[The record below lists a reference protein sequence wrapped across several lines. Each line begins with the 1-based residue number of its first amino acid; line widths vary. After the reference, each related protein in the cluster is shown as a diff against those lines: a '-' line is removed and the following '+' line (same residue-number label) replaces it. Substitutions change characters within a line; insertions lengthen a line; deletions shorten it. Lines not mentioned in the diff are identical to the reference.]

1 MVVSTNILVL
11 TNHKEKNYSLGG
23 QAVYSFLLQNCICR
37 TRSREGEQV
46 KKNLGKMVPAVT
58 HISHTVELCH
68 KVMKGAA

>member
-11 TNHKEKNYSLGG
+11 TNHKEKIYSLGD

-37 TRSREGEQV
+37 PRPREGEQV
-46 KKNLGKMVPAVT
+46 KKNLAKMVPEVA